1 MSLPAD
7 SDGSAAPEL
16 LGTLYA
22 AHPTLREVMEVL
34 NADGEE
40 SRIVGGAVRNAL
52 LGLDVPE
59 VDIATT
65 ALPQKTIAL
74 AAAAG
79 FKTVPTGIEHGTVTV
94 VAGGEAYEV
103 TTLREDIETDGRH
116 AVVRFGRSFSTD
128 ALRRDFTINALSLGL
143 DGRLHDY
150 AGGRADIETRSV
162 RFIGEPSQ
170 RIREDYL
177 RILRFFRFSAAY
189 ADRLDE
195 RGVAACEALR
205 EGLTTLS
212 RERVGHEMRKL
223 LVAKGA
229 VAAVGT
235 MQQAGLLDTVLP
247 QPADAPRL
255 KLIMEIEAA
264 AGLQPGFTRRLAAL
278 APDGSDAL
286 AAMKQGLRLSN
297 QESDA
302 LAAARAAEAAW
313 LMEEPGEQIL
323 YRFGR
328 VAAIDGLC
336 LAGANGFDHG
346 RAPEIAASL
355 LQRAIPANP
364 FKAGLFLERGVEAGP
379 RLGTALRLAEQ
390 RWMEQGF
397 PDGHQA
403 VAAIVSTVVE
413 TLRAD
418 GAAG

>member
-1 MSLPAD
+1 MQ
-7 SDGSAAPEL
+7 
-16 LGTLYA
+16 
-22 AHPTLREVMEVL
+22 VL

-52 LGLDVPE
+52 LGLDARE

-65 ALPQKTIAL
+65 SLPQKTTAL
-74 AAAAG
+74 ASAAG

-94 VAGGEAYEV
+94 VASGEPYEV

-116 AVVRFGRSFSTD
+116 AVVRFGRSFSAD

-189 ADRLDE
+189 SE
-195 RGVAACEALR
+195 RIDKRGAAACAALG
-205 EGLTTLS
+205 EGLQTLS

-223 LVAKGA
+223 LVARGA
-229 VAAVGT
+229 VAAIET
-235 MQQAGLLDTVLP
+235 MQQSGLLETVLP
-247 QPADAPRL
+247 QPADVQRL
-255 KLIMEIEAA
+255 RQVVEIEAA
-264 AGLQPGFTRRLAAL
+264 AGLPPGLTRRLAAL
-278 APDGSDAL
+278 APGVSDAV
-286 AAMKQGLRLSN
+286 AMMKQGLRLSN
-297 QESDA
+297 QEYDA
-302 LAAARAAEAAW
+302 LAAAHAAEAAW
-313 LMEEPGEQIL
+313 LSDEPAEQIL

-328 VAAIDGLC
+328 APALDGLC
-336 LAGANGFDHG
+336 LAGAKGFDRG
-346 RAPEIAASL
+346 KTAKIAAGL
-355 LQRAIPANP
+355 PHIAIPANP
-364 FKAGLFLERGVEAGP
+364 FGARLFLERGVKAGP
-379 RLGTALRLAEQ
+379 LLGAALRLAEK

-403 VAAIVSTVVE
+403 VAAIVSSVVE
-413 TLRAD
+413 TLGAD
-418 GAAG
+418 GAVG